1 MVNNLD
7 RIERINEII
16 NKLNNESNMHDSNL
30 YECAEKEMDN
40 IIQLLVLNKNVFDE
54 SLFRESLEKYLE
66 KYHRILYSSFSNKVF
81 EWSKT
86 ENNYTDNAI
95 VNLSSMVNNID
106 VNNFEKSDT
115 ILLKMLDHI
124 QLAIY
129 QVEMMELSDKK
140 IEPYLNKSVSAFD
153 KKISDQVKEVNDSIS
168 SQADEMNNLK
178 NSVKKDIENQ
188 KDSLLSQMISIVGIF
203 VGIAFVMFGGMSLIN
218 DLFTIPKNGKLPVIE
233 LLCLGS
239 LIGIIM
245 IIVMYCF
252 IMFILTITNS
262 KMLRAKKLFFR
273 IVRNS
278 CIGLGITSCVM
289 FVIWCCQTF
298 TTK

>member
-66 KYHRILYSSFSNKVF
+66 KYHRILYSSFSNKVL

>member
-1 MVNNLD
+1 MVNNMG
-7 RIERINEII
+7 RIENINEKI
-16 NKLNNESNMHDSNL
+16 NELNNEINEHKHNL
-30 YECAEKEMDN
+30 YEHAEKEMDD
-40 IIQLLVLNKNVFDE
+40 IIQLLILNKTAFDE
-54 SLFRESLEKYLE
+54 KMFRERLNNYLK
-66 KYHRILYSSFSNKVF
+66 KYHHILYSCFSNKIY
-81 EWSKT
+81 EWS
-86 ENNYTDNAI
+86 ETDNGCIDNAN
-95 VNLSSMVNNID
+95 VNLTSMVNKID
-106 VNNFEKSDT
+106 IDNFKDDDA
-115 ILLKMLDHI
+115 ILLKLLDHM
-124 QLAIY
+124 QLAIH
-129 QVEMMELSDKK
+129 QVETLKTTEEN
-140 IEPYLNKSVSAFD
+140 INPYLKIALKEVD
-153 KKISDQVKEVNDSIS
+153 EKISKQAKKVKSIKS
-168 SQADEMNNLK
+168 
-178 NSVKKDIENQ
+178 SVKKDIENQ

-239 LIGIIM
+239 LIGVIM

>member
-1 MVNNLD
+1 MVNNMG
-7 RIERINEII
+7 RIENINEKI
-16 NKLNNESNMHDSNL
+16 NELNNEINEHKHNL
-30 YECAEKEMDN
+30 YEHAEKEMDD
-40 IIQLLVLNKNVFDE
+40 IIQLLILNKTAFDE
-54 SLFRESLEKYLE
+54 KMFRERLNNYLK
-66 KYHRILYSSFSNKVF
+66 KYHRILYSCFSNKIY
-81 EWSKT
+81 EWS
-86 ENNYTDNAI
+86 ETDNGCIDNAN
-95 VNLSSMVNNID
+95 VNLTSMVNKID
-106 VNNFEKSDT
+106 IDNFKDDDA
-115 ILLKMLDHI
+115 ILLKLLDHM
-124 QLAIY
+124 QLAIH
-129 QVEMMELSDKK
+129 QVETLKTTEEN
-140 IEPYLNKSVSAFD
+140 INPYLKIALKEVD
-153 KKISDQVKEVNDSIS
+153 EKISKQAKKVKSIKS
-168 SQADEMNNLK
+168 
-178 NSVKKDIENQ
+178 SVKKDIENQ

-239 LIGIIM
+239 LIGVIM